1 MEKNLQNELTKIE
14 NESIKVEN
22 TNSKDTKR
30 EDILAQVEKYSK
42 ADYVPMHM
50 PGTKRNGE
58 LLQMDN
64 PYAIDIT
71 EIDGFDNMHHA
82 ESVIK
87 DAFQAAANL
96 FKSEETLYLVNGSSA
111 GILSAICGA
120 TRKGDKVLV
129 ARNSHCSVY
138 NAILL
143 NELEPVYIVP
153 ECDKKTGIYSGI
165 KPKQIEAELNKKENE
180 QIKAV
185 IITSPTYEG
194 NVSDIAKIAK
204 IVHERKIPLIVDE
217 AHGSHFGF
225 HEAFPQTA
233 VECGAD
239 LVINSIHKTL
249 PSLTQTAL
257 LHINGQIVDR
267 NRVRRYWNMY
277 QTTSP
282 SYLLMGAIDRCVNL
296 LNNKGDMLFAEYV
309 ANLKALRE
317 RLSKLKNIH
326 LLDSDDISKIVLV
339 CDNGKMLY
347 DTLLKK
353 YHIQFEMASLR
364 YCIAMTSVADKKE
377 YYERFATAL
386 EEYDSN
392 YERAEVNNTSD
403 NPEEYMG
410 KQESYTDRKKEYT
423 DNPEKYTDRH
433 GKYSKS
439 EDINEYDFD
448 ICTDID
454 VRMSPAEAID
464 KLDNCGADLL
474 QLDKAEGKISASM
487 VLVYPPGIPVVNYGE
502 VITENVIDII
512 RKSSEN
518 HLEIIGMEQG
528 EKILCQK

>member
-1 MEKNLQNELTKIE
+1 MEKNLQNDLTKIE
-14 NESIKVEN
+14 NGNIKVEN

-30 EDILAQVEKYSK
+30 EDILTLVEKYSK
-42 ADYVPMHM
+42 NDYLPMHM

-71 EIDGFDNMHHA
+71 EIDGFDNMHNA

-143 NELEPVYIVP
+143 NELEPAYIVP

-165 KPKQIEAELNKKENE
+165 KPEQIEAELNKKENE

-317 RLSKLKNIH
+317 RLGKLKNIH
-326 LLDSDDISKIVLV
+326 LLDNDDISKIVLV

-377 YYERFATAL
+377 YYERFAIAL

-392 YERAEVNNTSD
+392 YGRAEVNKTS
-403 NPEEYMG
+403 E
-410 KQESYTDRKKEYT
+410 KQEGYTDKQEAYT
-423 DNPEKYTDRH
+423 DNPEAYTDRQ

-454 VRMSPAEAID
+454 VKMSPAEAID